1 MEVSNSFNTETS
13 ETIEIYFVS
22 KCHAIPPPIFLFLS
36 TQKNTEGDVTGE
48 HIMCGFV
55 TQKVW
60 SVFLWSVLNSCA
72 WFFVRICLFVI
83 IYAFEVTSEYLFWGN

>member
-1 MEVSNSFNTETS
+1 MPCN
-13 ETIEIYFVS
+13 
-22 KCHAIPPPIFLFLS
+22 PPLIFLFLS

-48 HIMCGFV
+48 HIMCGFG
-55 TQKVW
+55 TQK
-60 SVFLWSVLNSCA
+60 VLNSCA